1 MLPRKPG
8 LLLTTF
14 ALLLIS
20 ASAFAQPSTLGDPVP
35 TNNTSVKIT
44 TGLTYQQILP
54 AVPVNSGARRSV
66 TIQNNQTSTDNCFL
80 VIGTNQI
87 VPATTTTATAI
98 TINGVS
104 VTAAQASIVLGPG
117 TAYQRYFPYVPSD
130 IIYGTCATTGDSM
143 YVDTQ

>member
-1 MLPRKPG
+1 MLRKRIG
-8 LLLTTF
+8 SVLAIG

-54 AVPVNSGARRSV
+54 SVPVNSGARRSV
-66 TIQNNQTSTDNCFL
+66 TIQNNQTNTDNCFL
-80 VIGTNQI
+80 IIGTNQ
-87 VPATTTTATAI
+87 VTPATTTTATSI

-104 VTAAQASIVLGPG
+104 VTAAQASILLGPG

-130 IIYGTCATTGDSM
+130 IIYGTCTTTGDSM